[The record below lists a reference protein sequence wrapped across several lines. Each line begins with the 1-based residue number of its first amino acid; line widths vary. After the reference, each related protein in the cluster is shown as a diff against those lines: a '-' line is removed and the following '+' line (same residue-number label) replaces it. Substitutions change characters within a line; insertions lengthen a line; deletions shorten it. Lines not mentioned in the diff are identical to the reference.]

1 MAIGKELDWLL
12 GVVGP
17 INLAVSC
24 RLDDTSTLHRWVD
37 GGVEPDPRS
46 EQVVLLLYDVFHRLL
61 VCGLTKSDIRLF
73 YQSLNDDFGGC
84 SPVMFMRENDP
95 GVFRTRFFKHFDR
108 VRMERSAGE
117 AFARAGN
124 HGLSRDELADIVDAE
139 NLGVLFHLVSA
150 AAAVY
155 DQDGVESLL
164 RSSYSGVSSRE
175 VLCLLRSVDD
185 RDKLLLYEIIERLQ
199 HDA

>member
-1 MAIGKELDWLL
+1 MANDELNWVM

-17 INLAVSC
+17 TNIAVSC
-24 RLDDTSTLHRWVD
+24 GLDDTSTLHRWVD
-37 GGVEPDPRS
+37 SGVEPDPRS
-46 EQVVLLLYDVFHRLL
+46 VRVVSLLYD
-61 VCGLTKSDIRLF
+61 
-73 YQSLNDDFGGC
+73 
-84 SPVMFMRENDP
+84 
-95 GVFRTRFFKHFDR
+95 
-108 VRMERSAGE
+108 
-117 AFARAGN
+117 
-124 HGLSRDELADIVDAE
+124 ELAGIVDAG